1 MKKRIAILATDGFE
15 ESELKSPKDA
25 MEKALTG
32 LATEL
37 KKVRTGRAQVSMLD
51 NVKVNYYG
59 NPTPLSQV
67 SAVSTP
73 DAKSFLI
80 APWEAQMLKEIE
92 QAIIK
97 SDLGMSP
104 INDGKVIRLKV
115 PDLNEER
122 RKEMVK
128 NTKKVVEDAKVAVR
142 LGRRDANEALKKLSK
157 DKKVSEDD
165 GKRAE
170 ADIQKMTDT
179 YIEKVDKMSAE
190 KEKEIMTI

>member
-1 MKKRIAILATDGFE
+1 MVENSKKAA
-15 ESELKSPKDA
+15 KDV
-25 MEKALTG
+25 MEKALAA
-32 LATEL
+32 LSNEL
-37 KKVRTGRAQVSMLD
+37 KKIRTGRAQVSMLD

-59 NPTPLSQV
+59 NLTPLSQV
-67 SAVSTP
+67 SAISTP

-80 APWEAQMLKEIE
+80 APWESQMLKEIE

-115 PDLNEER
+115 PDLNEQR

-128 NTKKVVEDAKVAVR
+128 STKKVVEDAKVAVR
-142 LGRRDANEALKKLSK
+142 MGRRDANELLKKALK
-157 DKKVSEDD
+157 DKAISEDD
-165 GKRAE
+165 SKRAE
-170 ADIQKMTDT
+170 QEIQKMTDQ
-179 YIEKVDKMSAE
+179 YVEKVDKISAE

>member
-1 MKKRIAILATDGFE
+1 MVENAKKAA
-15 ESELKSPKDA
+15 KDA
-25 MEKALTG
+25 MEKAVNALS
-32 LATEL
+32 AEL

-59 NPTPLSQV
+59 NLTPLSQV

-115 PDLNEER
+115 PDLNEQR

-142 LGRRDANEALKKLSK
+142 MGRRDANESLKKALK
-157 DKKVSEDD
+157 DKAISEDD
-165 GKRAE
+165 NKRAE
-170 ADIQKMTDT
+170 ADIQKMTDQ
-179 YIEKVDKMSAE
+179 YIEKLDKMAAE

>member
-1 MKKRIAILATDGFE
+1 MVENTKKAA
-15 ESELKSPKDA
+15 KDS
-25 MEKALTG
+25 MEKAING
-32 LATEL
+32 LSAEL

-115 PDLNEER
+115 PDLNEQR

-128 NTKKVVEDAKVAVR
+128 NTKQIVEDAKIAVR
-142 LGRRDANEALKKLSK
+142 LARRDANEALKAALKAK
-157 DKKVSEDD
+157 AVSEDEN
-165 GKRAE
+165 KRAE
-170 ADIQKMTDT
+170 TEIQKMTDS
-179 YIEKVDKMSAE
+179 YVEKVDKMSAE

>member
-1 MKKRIAILATDGFE
+1 MVENAKKAAKET
-15 ESELKSPKDA
+15 
-25 MEKALTG
+25 MEKAVNG
-32 LATEL
+32 LSVEL

-59 NPTPLSQV
+59 NLTPLNQV

-142 LGRRDANEALKKLSK
+142 MGRRDANEALKKALK
-157 DKKVSEDD
+157 DKAISEDD
-165 GKRAE
+165 NKRAE
-170 ADIQKMTDT
+170 ADIQKMTDE
-179 YIEKVDKMSAE
+179 YIGKLDKMAAE